1 MSILADAIFQSI
13 DHNSRLIFLC
23 LVFIFDTRIKSIP
36 DGPEMTSESTR
47 KQGKLYIV
55 PTPIGNL
62 EDITLRAIRT
72 LKEVDL
78 IAAEDT
84 RHTRKLLN
92 HFGIHTP
99 LISYYREKESEK
111 SRELVKLLR
120 EGKNIALVSDAGT
133 PGISDPGAI
142 LVRRMHQEGLKV
154 IPLPGP
160 SALTTALSGSGITDD
175 GFLFIG
181 FLPAK
186 KSQRRK
192 ALSALLDSR
201 YPVVL
206 YESPRRIDA
215 LLGDALEIL
224 GDRQTFWARELT
236 KSFEELEVGT
246 LSTLLAKSGGGKNR
260 GEFVIII
267 SPGIQEDVQGQTLEE
282 LILWYRDN
290 SDLSLKDV
298 SRRLSTDLGVSRSQI
313 YQQALNLWKKPN
325 T

>member
-1 MSILADAIFQSI
+1 MQFFHQLTIIVAWYFPSFS
-13 DHNSRLIFLC
+13 H
-23 LVFIFDTRIKSIP
+23 TY
-36 DGPEMTSESTR
+36 GPGMTSQSTR
-47 KQGKLYIV
+47 QAGQLYIV

-62 EDITLRAIRT
+62 EDITLRALRI

-99 LISYYREKESEK
+99 LISYYREKEAEK
-111 SRELVKLLR
+111 SSELIALLR
-120 EGKNIALVSDAGT
+120 DGKNIGLVSDAGT
-133 PGISDPGAI
+133 PAISDPGAI
-142 LVRRMHQEGLKV
+142 LVKRVHQEGLRV
-154 IPLPGP
+154 VPLPGP
-160 SALTTALSGSGITDD
+160 SALTTALSGSGFTED

-192 ALSALLDSR
+192 ALSAILDSR

-206 YESPRRIDA
+206 YESPRRIEA

-246 LSTLLAKSGGGKNR
+246 LSALLAKSGDGTNR

-267 SPGIQEDVQGQTLEE
+267 SPGMQEDVQGQTLEE

-298 SRRLSTDLGVSRSQI
+298 SRKLSTDLGVSRSQI
-313 YQQALNLWKKPN
+313 YQQALSLWKKPGR
-325 T
+325 